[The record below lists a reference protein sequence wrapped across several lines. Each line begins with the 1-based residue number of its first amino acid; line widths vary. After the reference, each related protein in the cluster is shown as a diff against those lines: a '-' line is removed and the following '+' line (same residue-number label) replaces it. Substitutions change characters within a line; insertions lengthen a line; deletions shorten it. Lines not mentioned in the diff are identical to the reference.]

1 MWSKKYIPLLAV
13 EVMSKFIYTT
23 YIHPELLSH
32 GKVINAAKNLLSLC
46 TESPVNRSAMNAKQ
60 DTQLEGQRALEE
72 AEEEMLHI
80 LARTLPVLV
89 PSPLPSHPSSPSPLF
104 CIYLCLNLSP
114 PLPFL
119 PSCHPERRWM
129 SRQPNLHSLEN
140 PGWSS
145 RGAVLEQKSHCS
157 GSPALRELF
166 LAPLIFHPSS
176 GQATEHHRR
185 AFSHKSSC
193 LIQSAE
199 LDNQLI
205 NKWRCLD

>member
-1 MWSKKYIPLLAV
+1 
-13 EVMSKFIYTT
+13 MSKFIYTT
-23 YIHPELLSH
+23 CIHPGLLSH
-32 GKVINAAKNLLSLC
+32 GKDINAAKNLLSLC
-46 TESPVNRSAMNAKQ
+46 TESPVNRYAMNAKQ

-80 LARTLPVLV
+80 PACHSPTPRPLSPPLSSLP
-89 PSPLPSHPSSPSPLF
+89 PLLHFSVSV
-104 CIYLCLNLSP
+104 CLNLSP

-119 PSCHPERRWM
+119 PSCHRERRWM

-157 GSPALRELF
+157 GSPALRKLF

-176 GQATEHHRR
+176 GQATEHHRK